1 MCDDLASNTKLFSDD
16 ASLFSVVKMTKSVN
30 ELNNDLAKINTC
42 AFQWKMSFNPDLT
55 KQAQNSL
62 NPIFNQKL
70 QNINHP
76 YLIFGHNTVSLTESQ
91 KNFGIGLDFRLD
103 FKENP

>member
-1 MCDDLASNTKLFSDD
+1 MKEFHKVLYLEHFFLIYINDLCDDLASNAKLFSDD
-16 ASLFSVVKMTKSVN
+16 ASLFSVVKMIKSAS

-62 NPIFNQKL
+62 DSIFNQKL
-70 QNINHP
+70 QNINHSC
-76 YLIFGHNTVSLTESQ
+76 LIFGHNS
-91 KNFGIGLDFRLD
+91 
-103 FKENP
+103 